1 MSVLARRA
9 TWFVSL
15 TATVVLG
22 VGTLHSQQGG
32 TTGQWRTYGGDLAS
46 TRYSPLD
53 QINAANFSKLE
64 VAWRFKTDSL
74 GPRPEFN
81 IQTTPLYVDGVIY
94 ATGGSRRSAYALD
107 AATGEL
113 LWLYRMN
120 EGKRGETAPRR
131 LSGRGVAYY
140 QNGNQKRVYFVTP
153 GYQMVS
159 IDATTGRQDPS
170 FGLDGVVDLRRDLD
184 QPNIDVETAEIGL
197 HSAVIVVNGVI
208 IVGAAHLPGTA
219 PPAKEHIKGYIRG
232 YDARTGK
239 RLWIFHTIPGKG
251 EFGNETWLNNSWE
264 YTGNAGSWA
273 QMSGDEQLGH
283 VYVPVEAPTGD
294 YYGGHRHG
302 SNLFSSSI
310 VALDVKTGKRV
321 WHFQTTHHDLWDWD
335 MPAAPVLAD
344 INVSGKPIKALAL
357 PTKQGF
363 VYVFDRTNG
372 QPVWPIEEKPVL
384 QGNLPGEWYSPT
396 QPIPTK
402 PAPFERQGVT
412 IDDLIDFTPDL
423 RAKAVEL
430 VKNYTIGPLF
440 TPPTAA
446 VPGGNRGTLMVPS
459 ATGGVNWPGT
469 SYDPETGIMYI
480 YSKTEVTNLGMINDP
495 KRSNM
500 QYINGGGAGEGGGG
514 LNIERLPIV
523 KPPWGRITA
532 INLNTGEH
540 VWQVAHGETADE
552 VKNNPALK
560 GVTIPRTGR
569 PGRIGTLTTKTL
581 VIAGDGGVA
590 TQPNGQRGA
599 MLRAYN
605 KATGKE
611 EGAVF
616 ISAPQT
622 GSPMT
627 YLHDGKQY
635 LIVSIS
641 GAGQSAELVAFRV
654 AS

>member
-1 MSVLARRA
+1 MSEFGRRA
-9 TWFVSL
+9 AWFVSL
-15 TATVVLG
+15 TATIAVA
-22 VGTLHSQQGG
+22 VGTLQGQQSG

-53 QINAANFSKLE
+53 QINATNFSKLE

-113 LWLYRMN
+113 LWIHRVN

-140 QNGNQKRVYFVTP
+140 QNGNQKRIYFVTP

-159 IDATTGRQDPS
+159 IDATTGRQDPN
-170 FGLDGVVDLRRDLD
+170 FGLDGIVDLRRELD
-184 QPNIDVETAEIGL
+184 QPNVDVESAEIGL

-208 IVGAAHLPGTA
+208 VVGAAHLPGSA
-219 PPAKEHIKGYIRG
+219 PPTKEHIKGYIRG

-239 RLWIFHTIPGKG
+239 RLWIFHTIPQKG
-251 EFGNETWLNNSWE
+251 EFGYDTWLNNSAE
-264 YTGNAGSWA
+264 YTGNTGSWA

-302 SNLFSSSI
+302 NNLFSSSI

-321 WHFQTTHHDLWDWD
+321 WHFQTTHHDIWDWD

-363 VYVFDRTNG
+363 LYVFDRTNG
-372 QPVWPIEEKPVL
+372 QPVWPIEEKPVPK
-384 QGNLPGEWYSPT
+384 GNLPNEWYAPT

-412 IDDLIDFTPDL
+412 VDDLIDFTPEL
-423 RAKAVEL
+423 RAKAVAII
-430 VKNYTIGPLF
+430 KDYTIGPLF
-440 TPPTAA
+440 TPPTAV
-446 VPGGNRGTLMVPS
+446 VPGGNKGTLMLPS
-459 ATGGVNWPGT
+459 QTGGVNWPGT
-469 SYDPETGIMYI
+469 SYDPETGIIYI
-480 YSKTEVTNLGMINDP
+480 YSKTEMANLGLTNDP

-500 QYINGGGAGEGGGG
+500 DYILGGGGGEGGGG
-514 LNIERLPIV
+514 LNVERLPLV

-569 PGRIGTLTTKTL
+569 PGRIATLTTKSL

-616 ISAPQT
+616 MTAPQT

-635 LIVSIS
+635 VIVSIS
-641 GAGQSAELVAFRV
+641 GAGQTAELVAYRLG
-654 AS
+654 S